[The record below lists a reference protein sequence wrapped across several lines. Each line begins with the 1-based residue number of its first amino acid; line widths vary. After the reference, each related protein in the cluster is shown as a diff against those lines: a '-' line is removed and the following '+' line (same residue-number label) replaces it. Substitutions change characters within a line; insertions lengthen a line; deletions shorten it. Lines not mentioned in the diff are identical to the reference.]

1 MHLIRPLA
9 AATPLLRAQLAP
21 DPIVQKGEGVRVVA
35 GQGGMGIRAPGRAL
49 ADAAPGGRLRVQNVN
64 SLKVVEGRA
73 DSSGVVT
80 VDP

>member
-21 DPIVQKGEGVRVVA
+21 DPIVQKGEAVTLVA
-35 GQGGMGIRAPGRAL
+35 RQGGMEIRAPGRAL